1 MGLACRSAAM
11 AMLVAAS
18 AASGQGQPAGPPR
31 PADAAS
37 APQIPPDIVPPGGP
51 KPQEHP
57 GASADWMGTWDD
69 LWKRRDGPGI
79 LQELERITQEHV
91 AADPNGFET
100 NRRQAALVAWE
111 ADGEPDGSEDK
122 AAKGKV
128 AWEAG
133 DKAIQANP
141 GDVRGHYFS
150 GVGVGLYSEGVGIL
164 TALSQGLE
172 GKFRERLLA
181 ALRIDKDFLDG
192 APQVVWG
199 RYFFKLPWPKRDP
212 EESIRVLRDALRSH
226 PGNWRAKLYLA
237 ESLYLN
243 QLEGQQDEAHA
254 LVQQV
259 LDAPGGRDPPEERR
273 IKEMARKWKSK
284 H

>member
-1 MGLACRSAAM
+1 MRLARRSAA
-11 AMLVAAS
+11 VAVLSAAF
-18 AASGQGQPAGPPR
+18 AASGQAPPAGPPR
-31 PADAAS
+31 PADAAP
-37 APQIPPDIVPPGGP
+37 APQIPPDIVPPGP
-51 KPQEHP
+51 KPQDRP
-57 GASADWMGTWDD
+57 GASADWMAGWDD
-69 LWKRRDGPGI
+69 LWKRRDDSAV
-79 LQELERITQEHV
+79 LQELERITQEHL
-91 AADPNGFET
+91 AQDPNGFET
-100 NRRQAALVAWE
+100 TRRQAALVAWQ
-111 ADGEPDGSEDK
+111 ADGDPDGSEDK
-122 AAKGKV
+122 AAKGKI

-150 GVGVGLYSEGVGIL
+150 GVGLGLYSEGVGIL

-212 EESIRVLRDALRSH
+212 DESIRVLRIALRTH
-226 PGNWRAKLYLA
+226 PGNWRAKFYLA

-243 QLEGQQDEAHA
+243 KLPGQEDEAQA
-254 LVQQV
+254 LVQQI
-259 LDAPGGRDPPEERR
+259 LDAPGGRDPPEEKR
-273 IKEMARKWKSK
+273 IKEMARKWKAR

>member
-1 MGLACRSAAM
+1 MRLARRSAA
-11 AMLVAAS
+11 VAVLSAAF

-31 PADAAS
+31 PADAAP
-37 APQIPPDIVPPGGP
+37 APQIPPDIVPPGP
-51 KPQEHP
+51 KPQDRP
-57 GASADWMGTWDD
+57 GGSADWMAAWDD
-69 LWKRRDGPGI
+69 LWKRRDDPAV
-79 LQELERITQEHV
+79 LRDLERMTEEHL
-91 AADPNGFET
+91 AQDPNGFET
-100 NRRQAALVAWE
+100 TRRQAALVAWE
-111 ADGEPDGSEDK
+111 ADGEPDGSDDK
-122 AAKGKV
+122 AAKGKI

-141 GDVRGHYFS
+141 GDVRGHYFA
-150 GVGVGLYSEGVGIL
+150 GVGLGLYSEGVGIL

-181 ALRIDKDFLDG
+181 ALRIDKDFQDG

-212 EESIRVLRDALRSH
+212 DESIRVLRAALRGH
-226 PGNWRAKLYLA
+226 PGNWRAKFYLA

-243 QLEGQQDEAHA
+243 KLPGQEDEAQA
-254 LVQQV
+254 LVQQI
-259 LDAPGGRDPPEERR
+259 LDAKGGRDPPEEKR
-273 IKEMARKWKSK
+273 IQEMARKWKAK

>member
-1 MGLACRSAAM
+1 MRLACRSAM
-11 AMLVAAS
+11 AVLSAAS
-18 AASGQGQPAGPPR
+18 AAAAQGQPPGPPR
-31 PADAAS
+31 PTDQLPSGLQMPAEI
-37 APQIPPDIVPPGGP
+37 IPLSPRAHDR
-51 KPQEHP
+51 P
-57 GASADWMGTWDD
+57 GASAEWMAIWDD
-69 LWKRRDGPGI
+69 LWKRRDDP
-79 LQELERITQEHV
+79 
-91 AADPNGFET
+91 AALKDLDALTEQHLAEDPNGC
-100 NRRQAALVAWE
+100 
-111 ADGEPDGSEDK
+111 EDEK
-122 AAKGKV
+122 AAKGKI

-172 GKFRERLLA
+172 GKFRERMLA

-199 RYFFKLPWPKRDP
+199 RYFFKLPWPKRDL
-212 EESIRVLRDALRSH
+212 EESIRVLRIAVRSH

-237 ESLYLN
+237 DALIVN
-243 QLEGQQDEAHA
+243 GLEGQDDEAHQ
-254 LVQQV
+254 LVQQI
-259 LDAPGGRDPPEERR
+259 LDAPGGRDPPEEKRVKELARR
-273 IKEMARKWKSK
+273 WKSK

>member
-1 MGLACRSAAM
+1 MGLARRSAAM
-11 AMLVAAS
+11 AMLAAAA
-18 AASGQGQPAGPPR
+18 AASGQGQPPGPPR
-31 PADAAS
+31 PADAAP
-37 APQIPPDIVPPGGP
+37 APQIPPDIVPQGP
-51 KPQEHP
+51 KPQEYP
-57 GASADWMGTWDD
+57 GASADWMATWDD
-69 LWKRRDGPGI
+69 LWKRRDSPEAI
-79 LQELERITQEHV
+79 QELERITQDHL
-91 AADPNGFET
+91 AQDPNGFET
-100 NRRQAALVAWE
+100 TRRQAALVAWE
-111 ADGEPDGSEDK
+111 AEGEPDGSESK
-122 AAKGKV
+122 AAKGKI

-150 GVGVGLYSEGVGIL
+150 GIGVGLYSEGVGIL

-199 RYFFKLPWPKRDP
+199 RYFYKLPWPKRDP
-212 EESIRVLRDALRSH
+212 EESIRVLRVAVRTH
-226 PGNWRAKLYLA
+226 PRNWRAKFYLA

-254 LVQQV
+254 LVQQI
-259 LDAPGGRDPPEERR
+259 LDAPGGRDPPEEKRV
-273 IKEMARKWKSK
+273 KEMARKWKSR